1 MSRVPKIRWHR
12 TIWKHKGH
20 CWFCGMTAETVD
32 HAKPRSR
39 KGTNKD
45 DNLLPACFSCNN
57 MKSDLTVA
65 EYRRVVRIL
74 VCRRL
79 FAMGIFVRD
88 WKTFPIQ
95 FFGEGNSTPLL
106 F

>member
-12 TIWKHKGH
+12 CIWKSGGK
-20 CWFCGMTAETVD
+20 CWFCGGPAETVD

-45 DNLLPACFSCNN
+45 DNLLPACFTCNN
-57 MKSDLTVA
+57 LKSDLTVA
-65 EYRRVVRIL
+65 EFRRVVRIL

-79 FAMGIFVRD
+79 FSMGIVVRD
-88 WKTFPIQ
+88 WKDFPVQ
-95 FFGEGNSTPLL
+95 FFGEGNLTPWRY
-106 F
+106 